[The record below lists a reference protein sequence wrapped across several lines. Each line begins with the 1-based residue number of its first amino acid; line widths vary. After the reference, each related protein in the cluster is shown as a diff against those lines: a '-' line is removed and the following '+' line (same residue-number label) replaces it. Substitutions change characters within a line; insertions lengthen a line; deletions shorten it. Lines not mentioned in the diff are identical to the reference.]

1 LRCRHA
7 NLGTVQVVRTVV
19 AADPAVRANVLAAL
33 AGPGAPP
40 GIVACF
46 ERDDVVSVS
55 FDDEVTPIELIDDL
69 ITIET
74 HFVASAEDEA
84 EPLDDE
90 EAAHLAAVGLADPE
104 LDASR
109 ILERHLVGLE

>member
-1 LRCRHA
+1 
-7 NLGTVQVVRTVV
+7 VQVVRSVI
-19 AADPAVRANVLAAL
+19 AADPAVRANLLAAL
-33 AGPGAPP
+33 AGPGAPA
-40 GIVACF
+40 GIQSCF
-46 ERDDVVSVS
+46 ERDDVVTVS
-55 FDDEVTPIELIDDL
+55 FDDEVTRPDLIDDL

-74 HFVASAEDEA
+74 HFVPVAEA
-84 EPLDDE
+84 EPIDDE

>member
-1 LRCRHA
+1 M
-7 NLGTVQVVRTVV
+7 QVVRTVV
-19 AADPAVRANVLAAL
+19 AADPAVRANLLAAL
-33 AGPGAPP
+33 AGPGAPT
-40 GIVACF
+40 GIVSCF
-46 ERDDVVSVS
+46 ERDDVVTVS
-55 FDDEVTPIELIDDL
+55 FDDEITRADLIDDL

-74 HFVASAEDEA
+74 HFVPDAETA
-84 EPLDDE
+84 PLDDE

>member
-1 LRCRHA
+1 VH
-7 NLGTVQVVRTVV
+7 VVRTVF
-19 AADPAVRANVLAAL
+19 ASDPAVRANLLAAL
-33 AGPGAPP
+33 AGPGAPA
-40 GIVACF
+40 GIVSCF
-46 ERDDVVSVS
+46 ERDDVVTVS
-55 FDDEVTPIELIDDL
+55 FDDDVTRTELIDDL

-74 HFVASAEDEA
+74 HFVPAAES

-109 ILERHLVGLE
+109 VLERHLVGLE

>member
-1 LRCRHA
+1 
-7 NLGTVQVVRTVV
+7 VV

-33 AGPGAPP
+33 AGPGAPA
-40 GIVACF
+40 GIESCF
-46 ERDDVVSVS
+46 ERDDVVTVS
-55 FDDEVTPIELIDDL
+55 FDDAITRAELIDDL

-74 HFVASAEDEA
+74 HFVPAAGSA
-84 EPLDDE
+84 PIDDE

>member
-1 LRCRHA
+1 MH
-7 NLGTVQVVRTVV
+7 VVRTVV
-19 AADPAVRANVLAAL
+19 AADPAVRANLLAAL
-33 AGPGAPP
+33 AGPGAPA
-40 GIVACF
+40 GIVSCF
-46 ERDDVVSVS
+46 QRDDVVTVS
-55 FDDEVTPIELIDDL
+55 FDDEVTRPDLIDDL

-74 HFVASAEDEA
+74 HFVPVAET
-84 EPLDDE
+84 EPIDDE

>member
-1 LRCRHA
+1 MH
-7 NLGTVQVVRTVV
+7 VVRTVV
-19 AADPAVRANVLAAL
+19 AADPAVRANLVSAL
-33 AGPGAPP
+33 AGPGAPA
-40 GIVACF
+40 GILSCF
-46 ERDDVVSVS
+46 ERDDIVTISL
-55 FDDEVTPIELIDDL
+55 DDTVARIELIDDL

-74 HFVASAEDEA
+74 HFVPHAESEPIDE
-84 EPLDDE
+84 E

>member
-1 LRCRHA
+1 M
-7 NLGTVQVVRTVV
+7 QVVRTVV

-33 AGPGAPP
+33 AGPGAPT
-40 GIVACF
+40 GIVSCF
-46 ERDDVVSVS
+46 ERDDVVTVS
-55 FDDEVTPIELIDDL
+55 FDDEITRADLIDDL

-74 HFVASAEDEA
+74 HFVPAAEA
-84 EPLDDE
+84 AAAALDDE